1 MLYLCAGII
10 LYSGVFMDEKVIFS
24 KSGIENP
31 SANNDKS
38 NPLSVPDSEPVV
50 PVSKPVPAGFRL
62 EIPTPHIQPE
72 LGVGAPASSES
83 PPLPPKP
90 PLSSFFSQWGKII
103 SIVIGIGVIL
113 ALVIFLILPRIGKK
127 AVQAPVTLTYWGL
140 FEEKR
145 VMDTIIA
152 DFQVQHPTI
161 SVNFVQKDVKEYRR
175 SLVTQLENGN
185 GPDIFR
191 FHNSWVGMMK
201 SYLSPMTTEVI
212 SADEIKKN
220 YYPVIQQDLIRNGAL
235 YGLPLQID
243 TLALFINNDLFEA
256 GGNNVPKTWD
266 EFVRVSKELVV
277 KDEDGKIRTAGAGI
291 GTYDNIHHAPDI
303 VALLMAQNG
312 VNFSDFSSTKTNASQ
327 ALEFY
332 TAFTNNEGSV
342 WDSTLDPSLT
352 AFAKGNLAMYF
363 GYSWDIF
370 ALKALSPDLRFS
382 IAPVPNL
389 PGRQKALASYW
400 VEGISSRSKHQKE
413 AQIFMQFLAKK
424 ETLQKL
430 YTETAKTRSF
440 GQLYPRS
447 DMAQSLSGNSFLAPF
462 LLQASYATSSYFA
475 SDTYDDGINQEMNVY
490 LGNAVRGSASE
501 ISSQTAIDT
510 LDQGVNQLLTK
521 YGR

>member
-1 MLYLCAGII
+1 
-10 LYSGVFMDEKVIFS
+10 MDEKVIFS
-24 KSGIENP
+24 KPSTENL
-31 SANNDKS
+31 SANTDQTS
-38 NPLSVPDSEPVV
+38 PASMSESELIP
-50 PVSKPVPAGFRL
+50 PVSRAQPTGFRL
-62 EIPTPHIQPE
+62 EVPNSVLKPDPSTGIPP
-72 LGVGAPASSES
+72 SSIP

-103 SIVIGIGVIL
+103 GIVFGIGVVL

-127 AVQAPVTLTYWGL
+127 AVDAPVVLTYWGL

-152 DFQVQHPTI
+152 EFHVQHPTI
-161 SVNFVQKDVKEYRR
+161 SVNFIQKDVKEYRR
-175 SLVTQLENGN
+175 SLVTQLENGS

-201 SYLSPMTTEVI
+201 NYLSPMSAEVI
-212 SADEIKKN
+212 TADEIKKN
-220 YYPVIQQDLIRNGAL
+220 YYPVIQQDLIRSGAL
-235 YGLPLQID
+235 YGVPLQID
-243 TLALFINNDLFEA
+243 TLALFVNNDLFEA

-266 EFVRVSKELVV
+266 EFVRVSKDLVV
-277 KDEDGKIRTAGAGI
+277 KDQDGKIKTAGAGI
-291 GTYDNIHHAPDI
+291 GTYDNINHASDI
-303 VALLMAQNG
+303 IALLMAQNG
-312 VNFSDFSSTKTNASQ
+312 VSFSDFSSTKTNASQ

-332 TAFTNNEGSV
+332 TAFANNEGSV
-342 WDSTLDPSLT
+342 WDSTLDPALI

-363 GYSWDIF
+363 GYSWDLF
-370 ALKALSPDLRFS
+370 ALKAMSPDLRFS
-382 IAPVPNL
+382 VAPAPNL

-400 VEGISSRSKHQKE
+400 VEGVSSKSKHQKE
-413 AQIFMQFLAKK
+413 AQLFMQFLAKK

-447 DMAQSLSGNSFLAPF
+447 DLAQSLSSNAFLAPF
-462 LLQASYATSSYFA
+462 LSQASYATSSYFI

-490 LGNAVRGSASE
+490 LGNAVRGSTSGT
-501 ISSQTAIDT
+501 SSQTAVDT